1 MFGFFK
7 KVKAKAAQAALTEA
21 FKARGRDFMT
31 MNSTI
36 HEAMVKE
43 AMATGVEAT
52 MEWFE
57 YIDGSFAGRAYW
69 IIRHYKKRSKQ
80 F

>member
-1 MFGFFK
+1 
-7 KVKAKAAQAALTEA
+7 
-21 FKARGRDFMT
+21 MT
-31 MNSTI
+31 MNSTV